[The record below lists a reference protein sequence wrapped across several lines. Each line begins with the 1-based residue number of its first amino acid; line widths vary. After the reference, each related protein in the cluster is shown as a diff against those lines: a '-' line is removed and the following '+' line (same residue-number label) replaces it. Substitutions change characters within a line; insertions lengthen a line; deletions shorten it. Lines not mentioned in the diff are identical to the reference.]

1 MSASRRPILS
11 LTMRIAMSRESVR
24 YCAVLAPVM
33 ALLLWTLPLAG
44 QSGAKTD
51 EWRSY
56 GGSVAN
62 KRYSSLDQINASN
75 FNKLEV
81 AWRFKTHSLG
91 PRPAFNPQG
100 TPLMAHGGP
109 YPHPR

>member
-56 GGSVAN
+56 GGGGADKADSVPHSVKAHKFQKPPGRLRVQN
-62 KRYSSLDQINASN
+62 DNPRPRPWV
-75 FNKLEV
+75 KLE
-81 AWRFKTHSLG
+81 RTPPIG
-91 PRPAFNPQG
+91 PC
-100 TPLMAHGGP
+100 
-109 YPHPR
+109 